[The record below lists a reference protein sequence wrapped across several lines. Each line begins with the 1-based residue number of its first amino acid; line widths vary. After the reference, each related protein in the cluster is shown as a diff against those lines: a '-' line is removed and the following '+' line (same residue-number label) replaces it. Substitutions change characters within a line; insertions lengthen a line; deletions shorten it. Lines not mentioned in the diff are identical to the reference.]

1 MLCSVGNRAWFIFFI
16 VVPVGSTYRLFPVL
30 LLKKVR
36 FTALM
41 YSSFLFCFT
50 ACYVFVYPDGVWVWV
65 GKYPS
70 ENKA

>member
-41 YSSFLFCFT
+41 YSSFLFCFNDKLKI
-50 ACYVFVYPDGVWVWV
+50 YFFMKKNLG
-65 GKYPS
+65 
-70 ENKA
+70 